1 MALTY
6 KQIREIAVNQDH
18 IATVAVALVKA
29 ALDVF
34 AEEATVPNHANRLT
48 LAHEVLLNPE
58 QHAKL
63 FIWAVAFSATG
74 TTDAAILTAVK
85 SVWNHYA
92 GVG

>member
-18 IATVAVALVKA
+18 IA
-29 ALDVF
+29 
-34 AEEATVPNHANRLT
+34 
-48 LAHEVLLNPE
+48 
-58 QHAKL
+58 
-63 FIWAVAFSATG
+63 AVAFSATA